1 MERLRPFIVL
11 SVRSLFGVLIGGT
24 FGFLGVGIGWGSFV
38 FFGARSGDTLLLLFI
53 GGAAVG
59 TTIGVFLAWMNLDG
73 NSAVRILTTGALLLL
88 VAVGG
93 SWGGYQYGSVQ
104 DVPCCASADVT
115 PITYIVMGAV
125 LAASVVALILNVSRR
140 ALPFLNR

>member
-1 MERLRPFIVL
+1 
-11 SVRSLFGVLIGGT
+11 
-24 FGFLGVGIGWGSFV
+24 
-38 FFGARSGDTLLLLFI
+38 
-53 GGAAVG
+53 
-59 TTIGVFLAWMNLDG
+59 MNLDG
-73 NSAVRILTTGALLLL
+73 NSAVRVIATSALFLL

-104 DVPCCASADVT
+104 DVPCCASPDVT

-125 LAASVVALILNVSRR
+125 LATSVVALILNVSRR

>member
-38 FFGARSGDTLLLLFI
+38 FFGAKSGDTLLLLFI

-140 ALPFLNR
+140 AFPFLNR

>member
-1 MERLRPFIVL
+1 MERLRPLLVL
-11 SVRSLFGVLIGGT
+11 SARTLFGVLIGGT
-24 FGFLGVGIGWGSFV
+24 FGFLGVGMGWGSFV

-53 GGAAVG
+53 AGAALG

-73 NSAVRILTTGALLLL
+73 NSAVRVIATSALFLL

-104 DVPCCASADVT
+104 DVPCCATADVT

-125 LAASVVALILNVSRR
+125 LATSVVALISNVSRR

>member
-1 MERLRPFIVL
+1 MERLRPSLVL
-11 SVRSLFGVLIGGT
+11 SARTLFGVLIGGT
-24 FGFLGVGIGWGSFV
+24 FGFFGVGISWISFV

-53 GGAAVG
+53 AGAALG

-73 NSAVRILTTGALLLL
+73 NSAVRVIATSALFLL

-104 DVPCCASADVT
+104 DVPCCATADVT

-125 LAASVVALILNVSRR
+125 LATSVVALILNVSRR

>member
-93 SWGGYQYGSVQ
+93 SWGGYQYGLVQ

-125 LAASVVALILNVSRR
+125 LAANVVALILNVSRR
-140 ALPFLNR
+140 AFPFLNR

>member
-1 MERLRPFIVL
+1 MERLRPLFIL
-11 SVRSLFGVLIGGT
+11 SARTLFGVLIGGT

-53 GGAAVG
+53 TGAAVG
-59 TTIGVFLAWMNLDG
+59 TTIGVYLAWMNLDG
-73 NSAVRILTTGALLLL
+73 NSAVRVIATGALLML

-93 SWGGYQYGSVQ
+93 SLGGYQYGSVQ

-125 LAASVVALILNVSRR
+125 LATSVVALILNISRR

>member
-1 MERLRPFIVL
+1 MERSRPLFVL
-11 SVRSLFGVLIGGT
+11 SVRTLFGVLIGGT

-53 GGAAVG
+53 CGAAVG

-73 NSAVRILTTGALLLL
+73 NSAVRVIATSVLFLM
-88 VAVGG
+88 VAIGG

-104 DVPCCASADVT
+104 YVPCCASPDIT
-115 PITYIVMGAV
+115 PITYIVVGAV
-125 LAASVVALILNVSRR
+125 LATNVVALILNVVCR